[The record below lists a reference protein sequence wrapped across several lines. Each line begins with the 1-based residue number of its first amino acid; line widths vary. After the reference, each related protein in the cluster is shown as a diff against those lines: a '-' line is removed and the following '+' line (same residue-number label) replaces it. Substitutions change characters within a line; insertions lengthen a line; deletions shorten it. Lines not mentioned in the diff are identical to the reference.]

1 METLDQNAIN
11 QVMDYF
17 ATELNPAQMDQMADV
32 LTGAISNILES
43 MAWVKDMDSP
53 EYKLNSLVGNSQNL
67 LTLSNALVRLDRY
80 KLSCNG
86 EHLRLALPHFT
97 DGEMEVKEA

>member
-1 METLDQNAIN
+1 METLNQDAIY

-43 MAWVKDMDSP
+43 MAWVRDMDSP

-67 LTLSNALVRLDRY
+67 LTLSNALVRLDGY

-86 EHLRLALPHFT
+86 EHLRLLLPHFT
-97 DGEMEVKEA
+97 DGEVEVKEA